1 MSRQKIKGTKV
12 RRSIVP
18 GMEPDFWGMSFMPT
32 KANNNNNKSSCS
44 SIHIKLPLPAP
55 SHVMSD
61 ESDNSRITDSG
72 PPTPTLS
79 MEDLQEERAA
89 DVLLFFEGKPFHYLD
104 RAILTESFPNQVV
117 SSSEWLEA
125 S

>member
-12 RRSIVP
+12 RRAVVP
-18 GMEPDFWGMSFMPT
+18 GMEPDFWQLPFMPT
-32 KANNNNNKSSCS
+32 RSNNDNSKSSCS
-44 SIHIKLPLPAP
+44 SIHIKLPAP
-55 SHVMSD
+55 SLIMSD
-61 ESDNSRITDSG
+61 DSENSRTTSSG

-104 RAILTESFPNQVV
+104 RAMTESFPNQVA
-117 SSSEWLEA
+117 SSTEWLEA